1 MVRKNIDMIRIFIG
15 YDPRESMAYHVLSH
29 SILYRAS
36 SQVSIIPLALNTL
49 VNIFDRPRD
58 PMQSTDF
65 SFTRFLVPYLSQ
77 YEGWSL
83 YLDCDM
89 IMVDDMVKLWDLRDE
104 KYSVQVVKNNHLPNM
119 TTKFLNEKQTTY
131 AKKNWSS
138 LMLFN
143 NEKCKSLDLE
153 YIHTAS
159 GLDLHQFKW
168 LDSDEEIGALPDRW
182 NYLADCGYEKT
193 IDNISLMHYTNG
205 GPYFKGYENCEYAD
219 IWFNEKAKLK

>member
-1 MVRKNIDMIRIFIG
+1 MIKIFIG

-29 SILYRAS
+29 SIMSRS
-36 SQVSIIPLALNTL
+36 STPVSIIPLALNTL
-49 VNIFDRPRD
+49 INVFDRPRD

-89 IMVDDMVKLWDLRDE
+89 IMIDNVVKLWSLRDE

-119 TTKFLNEKQTTY
+119 TTKFLDEKQTIY

-143 NEKCKSLDLE
+143 NEKCKRLDLE

-168 LDSDEEIGALPDRW
+168 LDSDKEIGALPDHW
-182 NYLADCGYEKT
+182 NYLTDCGHEKT

-205 GPYFKGYENCEYAD
+205 GPYFQGYENCEYAD